1 MKNKSKKDRANLKL
15 RGVLKWVLD
24 LLLITAGAAIYAL
37 ALNMF
42 ITPNN
47 IAPGGVSG
55 ISIIVSGLTG
65 VPVGVLIVLINVP
78 LLIAGFVLLNKRTM
92 FKTLYSVVA
101 LSVMTDF
108 VFADITPYLAQQG
121 NGILAAIFGGLL
133 MGAGQGFN
141 YMREST
147 TGGTDIV
154 IKILLRFNPQKKLG
168 QLSMALNAC
177 VVAAGYIVYKDLD
190 VVMYALIAIFVESR
204 VVDMLVYG
212 GNECR
217 FLMIFSEKY
226 DELAQKLLTQDIG
239 VTLLNG
245 EGAYSKAQRRVL
257 AIAVRKGDY
266 VRVRRTIKQTDPA
279 AFVVITG
286 ASEVLGKGFEKLE

>member
-1 MKNKSKKDRANLKL
+1 MKKNSHQKEKKTRFRAAA
-15 RGVLKWVLD
+15 KWAAD
-24 LLLITAGAAIYAL
+24 LLFITAGAALYAV

-55 ISIIVSGLTG
+55 ISIILSGIFD
-65 VPVGVLIVLINVP
+65 VPVGRLIALINVP
-78 LLIAGFVLLNKRTM
+78 LIIAGFVLLNKKTM
-92 FKTLYSVVA
+92 FKTLYSVAA

-108 VFADITPYLAQQG
+108 VFADIAPYLAQQG

-154 IKILLRFNPQKKLG
+154 IKIILRFNPQKKLG

-177 VVAAGYIVYKDLD
+177 VVAAGYFVYRDLD
-190 VVMYALIAIFVESR
+190 VVMYALIAIFVESK
-204 VVDMLVYG
+204 VVDILVYG

-217 FLMIFSEKY
+217 FLMIFSDKY
-226 DELAQKLLTQDIG
+226 DELAERLLSQDIG
-239 VTLLNG
+239 ITLLNG

-257 AIAVRKGDY
+257 AMAVRKGDY

>member
-1 MKNKSKKDRANLKL
+1 MKKTTPKKKQHPKL
-15 RGVLKWVLD
+15 NAAFKLVAD
-24 LLLITAGAAIYAL
+24 LAFITAGAAVYAV

-42 ITPNN
+42 ITPNS

-55 ISIIVSGLTG
+55 ISIIISSLTEI
-65 VPVGVLIVLINVP
+65 PVGALIALINVP
-78 LLIAGFVLLNKRTM
+78 LIIAGFVLLNKRVM
-92 FKTLYSVVA
+92 FKTLYSVVV
-101 LSVMTDF
+101 LSAMTDF
-108 VFADITPYLAQQG
+108 VFGNIQPYLAQQG
-121 NGILAAIFGGLL
+121 SGILAAIFGGLL
-133 MGAGQGFN
+133 MGVGQGFN

-177 VVAAGYIVYKDLD
+177 VVAAGYIVYRDLD
-190 VVMYALIAIFVESR
+190 IVMYALIAIFVEAR

-226 DELAQKLLTQDIG
+226 DELSEKLLEQDIG

-266 VRVRRTIKQTDPA
+266 VRVRRTIKQIDSS

-286 ASEVLGKGFEKLE
+286 ASEVFGKGFEKLE